1 MSAELRRTTTAVAD
15 IIRRLESDAPQQAAA
30 RVALEAVDAVFTRE
44 GPGWAGLAPRTQRE
58 RRARGYNPQHPIL
71 TRSGSLR
78 RSAIA
83 TRRGRIVDISIDD
96 SRYPELARGNPTRRL
111 PPRPVRL
118 GAAAEQQ
125 IADAVTTALLGD

>member
-1 MSAELRRTTTAVAD
+1 MSTELRRTTTAVAD

-44 GPGWAGLAPRTQRE
+44 GPGWPGLAPRTQRE

-78 RSAIA
+78 RSATA
-83 TRRGRIVDISIDD
+83 TRKGRLVEISIEDG
-96 SRYPELARGNPTRRL
+96 RYPRLARGGPNL

-118 GAAAEQQ
+118 GEVAQQQ
-125 IADAVTTALLGD
+125 IADAITRALVGE

>member
-1 MSAELRRTTTAVAD
+1 MTELRRTTSAVED
-15 IIRRLESDAPQQAAA
+15 IIKRLESDAPQEAAA

-78 RSAIA
+78 RSATA
-83 TRRGRIVDISIDD
+83 TRKGKIVDITIED
-96 SRYPELARGNPTRRL
+96 SRYPRLAGGGPNL

-118 GAAAEQQ
+118 GEAAQQQ
-125 IADAVTTALLGD
+125 IADAITRALIGE